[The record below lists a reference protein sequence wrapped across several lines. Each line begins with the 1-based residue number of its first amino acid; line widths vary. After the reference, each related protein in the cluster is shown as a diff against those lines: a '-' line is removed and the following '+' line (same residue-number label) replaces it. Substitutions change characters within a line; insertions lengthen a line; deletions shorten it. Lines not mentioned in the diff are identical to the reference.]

1 MPIQDSVQNPTVFR
15 IKAQRQEIRG
25 P

>member
-1 MPIQDSVQNPTVFR
+1 MPIQDRVQNSTVFR

>member
-1 MPIQDSVQNPTVFR
+1 MSIQDRVQNLIVFR

-25 P
+25 L